1 MIGRLF
7 RRSPAIPPAPT
18 KLIVG
23 LGNPG
28 KEHARNRHNVGF
40 QVVDRLAARYSLK
53 FDKMEFHSLLSA
65 GEMEGL
71 PVLLLKPLT
80 YMNNSGKAVRPVQSK
95 YRIGTQDMLIIYDDL
110 DLPLGK
116 TRIRERGGS
125 GGHKGMESIIASLGT
140 RSIARIRVGI
150 GRPGS
155 ESPEEYVLQ
164 DFSLVEGIIV
174 SDVLEKAVE
183 AVVSF
188 LRDGIEPTMSRF
200 N

>member
-1 MIGRLF
+1 MR
-7 RRSPAIPPAPT
+7 PAPT

-40 QVVDRLAARYSLK
+40 QIVDKLAARYDLE
-53 FDKMEFHSLLSA
+53 FDKMEFQGLLSA

-71 PVLLLKPLT
+71 RVLLLKPLT
-80 YMNNSGKAVRPVQSK
+80 YMNKSGKAVRPVQSK
-95 YRIGTQDMLIIYDDL
+95 YRISTQDILIIYDDL

-116 TRIRERGGS
+116 MRVRERGGS
-125 GGHKGMESIIASLGT
+125 GGHKGMESVIACLGT
-140 RSIARIRVGI
+140 RSVARIRVGI

-164 DFSLVEGIIV
+164 DFSLVEAIVV

-188 LRDGIEPTMSRF
+188 LRDGVEQTMSRF